1 MATIEPQPPES
12 ALDARVEDYLE
23 DKLQSAADIDTLDAL
38 RETVEL
44 QRTQLQTQL
53 DAAVRELDTARR
65 TADDRHGLLQ
75 ERIDEFRALQVTIDG
90 RVRATVASDAPA
102 EAIARLQRPMQKLK
116 AAELARKYLV
126 LLQDVE
132 RLRAETR
139 VHLPGSPKAALE
151 PYAQLKELALT
162 LRGLPGS
169 EELHLV
175 DYVEAVTESLW
186 AEMKKIMSDELDE
199 MLKRRGWPR
208 VDPQSVMD
216 DEWIACIEK
225 LVDIQMPEILHSPDA
240 VPLLPVDVMTRIFV
254 AEFRFHFLSDKP
266 TSKAQSMGSHCF
278 PWFLSIVEKWQDF
291 FRDNLAPVL
300 AAKFHDT
307 SAAEKTVY
315 ADPVCALVM
324 SMLTVM
330 REKVHAVAQEAV
342 ANTPFLSTFIAQL
355 VNFDETIR
363 SRFNYDGGDA
373 ETGWTG
379 LTAEV
384 LADHFELWFEAERKF
399 ALERFETIL
408 DAPDA
413 RKMDYDYAVAGKMK
427 PTFAAVRVADLLRTI
442 TTKYEGL
449 RSLKYKVRFLTRIQ
463 LDILDGYH
471 ERLKGSLE
479 AYQSMTSALGRTL
492 HGATKEQLAALEGLG
507 ALETLCKVIGS
518 ADHIA
523 NALTEWG
530 DEEIF
535 TELWDELQTAS
546 GSGNTS
552 ELEGEQDITSSSSRN
567 GAIFDETIAAYSS
580 RRKAAEDI
588 LVSTLVD
595 AHSKAFRAYTQR
607 PQWTTIGD
615 GDALDSSPLSITAE
629 LDLPLSV
636 LKENFNSLYRALSGA
651 SYRRVWYG
659 ALGKLQD
666 FLWNNVLMKHQFTTL
681 GAIQFAHDGQAL
693 AAVIERHLPGASAT
707 LEELREAMELL
718 RLPITLSEE
727 EAAVAGG
734 GGITLKQ
741 ASERAFTDND
751 AARALL
757 EEMQLQSL
765 TPTNAR
771 HVLQRRVEN
780 NENTGW

>member
-1 MATIEPQPPES
+1 MATIEPQTPES
-12 ALDARVEDYLE
+12 ALDARLEDYLE
-23 DKLQSAADIDTLDAL
+23 DKLQSAADLDAL
-38 RETVEL
+38 DALLETVDL

-53 DAAVRELDTARR
+53 DAAVRELDAARR
-65 TADDRHGLLQ
+65 TTDDRHGLIQ
-75 ERIDEFRALQVTIDG
+75 ERIAEFRALQDSIDV
-90 RVRATVASDAPA
+90 RVRETAASDAPA

-116 AAELARKYLV
+116 AVELARKYLV

-132 RLRAETR
+132 RLRREAR

-151 PYAQLKELALT
+151 PYAQLKELALK
-162 LRGLPGS
+162 LRSLPGS

-175 DYVEAVTESLW
+175 EHVEAVTESLW
-186 AEMKKIMSDELDE
+186 TEMKKIMSDELE
-199 MLKRRGWPR
+199 AVLKARSWPR
-208 VDPQSVMD
+208 VDPQSEMD
-216 DEWIACIEK
+216 EDWIACFEK
-225 LVDIQMPEILHSPDA
+225 LVDIQMPEILHSPEV
-240 VPLLPVDVMTRIFV
+240 VPLLPVHVMAHIFI

-278 PWFLSIVEKWQDF
+278 PWFLSIVEKWEDF

-307 SAAEKTVY
+307 PAADKTVY
-315 ADPVCALVM
+315 ADPVCALVT

-330 REKVHAVAQEAV
+330 REKVHAVANEAV
-342 ANTPFLSTFIAQL
+342 GNTPFLSTFIGQL

-363 SRFNYDGGDA
+363 LRFSYDGGDA
-373 ETGWTG
+373 ERGWPG

-384 LADHFELWFEAERKF
+384 LAQHFEAWFEAERKF
-399 ALERFETIL
+399 ALDRFETIL
-408 DAPDA
+408 EADDA
-413 RKMDYDYAVAGKMK
+413 RKIDYDYAPAGKMK

-442 TTKYEGL
+442 TTKYERL

-518 ADHIA
+518 ADHIV

-530 DEEIF
+530 DEEFF
-535 TELWDELQTAS
+535 TEFWDELQRGS
-546 GSGNTS
+546 GSDRRS
-552 ELEGEQDITSSSSRN
+552 ELEGEQDVTSSNGSN
-567 GAIFDETIAAYSS
+567 GAIFDETIAAYSN
-580 RRKAAEDI
+580 RRRAAEDI
-588 LVSTLVD
+588 LVSTLAD
-595 AHSKAFRAYTQR
+595 AHLKAFRAYTQR

-615 GDALDSSPLSITAE
+615 ADTLDPSQLSITAE
-629 LDLPLSV
+629 LDLPLSK
-636 LKENFNSLYRALSGA
+636 LKENFEFLSRALSSA
-651 SYRRVWYG
+651 SYRRVWHG
-659 ALGKLQD
+659 ALSKLQD
-666 FLWNNVLMKHQFTTL
+666 LLWNSVLMKHQFTTL
-681 GAIQFAHDGQAL
+681 GAIQLAHDGQAL
-693 AAVIERHLPGASAT
+693 AAVIERHLPGGSSA
-707 LEELREAMELL
+707 LEELREGMELL
-718 RLPITLSEE
+718 RLPITLPEDTT
-727 EAAVAGG
+727 
-734 GGITLKQ
+734 GITLKQ

-751 AARALL
+751 AARGLL
-757 EEMQLQSL
+757 EELRLQSL
-765 TPTNAR
+765 TPVNAR

>member
-23 DKLQSAADIDTLDAL
+23 DKLQSAADLDAL
-38 RETVEL
+38 DALLDTVDL
-44 QRTQLQTQL
+44 QRTQLEAQL
-53 DAAVRELDTARR
+53 DAAVRELDLARR
-65 TADDRHGLLQ
+65 TTDDRHGLIQ
-75 ERIDEFRALQVTIDG
+75 ERIAEFRALQADIDE
-90 RVRATVASDAPA
+90 RVRATAASDAPA
-102 EAIARLQRPMQKLK
+102 EAIARLQWPMQKRK
-116 AAELARKYLV
+116 AVELARKYLV

-132 RLRAETR
+132 RLRGEAT

-151 PYAQLKELALT
+151 PYAQLKELALK

-175 DYVEAVTESLW
+175 SHVEAVTEKLW
-186 AEMKKIMSDELDE
+186 AEMKKIMSDELE
-199 MLKRRGWPR
+199 AVLKKRGWPR
-208 VDPQSVMD
+208 VDPQSEMD
-216 DEWIACIEK
+216 DEWIVCVEK
-225 LVDIQMPEILHSPDA
+225 LVDIQMPEIIHSPEV
-240 VPLLPVDVMTRIFV
+240 VPLLPVDVMAHIFV

-266 TSKAQSMGSHCF
+266 TSKPQSMGSHCF
-278 PWFLSIVEKWQDF
+278 PWFLSIIERWEDF

-307 SAAEKTVY
+307 PVAEKTVY
-315 ADPVCALVM
+315 ADPVCALIT
-324 SMLTVM
+324 SMLMVM

-342 ANTPFLSTFIAQL
+342 GNTPFLSTFIGQL
-355 VNFDETIR
+355 INLDDTIR
-363 SRFNYDGGDA
+363 SRFSYDGGDA
-373 ETGWTG
+373 ENGWSG
-379 LTAEV
+379 LTTEV
-384 LADHFELWFEAERKF
+384 LAVHFEVWFEAERKF

-408 DAPDA
+408 EAPDA
-413 RKMDYDYAVAGKMK
+413 RKIDYDYAVAGKMK

-442 TTKYEGL
+442 TTKYKRL
-449 RSLKYKVRFLTRIQ
+449 RSLKHKVRFLTRIQ

-492 HGATKEQLAALEGLG
+492 HGTTKEQLAALEGLG

-518 ADHIA
+518 SDHIV

-530 DEEIF
+530 DEEFF

-546 GSGNTS
+546 GSGNSS
-552 ELEGEQDITSSSSRN
+552 ELDGEQDITSSSGHN

-580 RRKAAEDI
+580 RRKAAEEI
-588 LVSTLVD
+588 LVSTLAD
-595 AHSKAFRAYTQR
+595 AQSKAFRAYTQR

-615 GDALDSSPLSITAE
+615 ADTLDPSQLSITAE
-629 LDLPLSV
+629 LDLPLSK
-636 LKENFNSLYRALSGA
+636 LKESFDFLHRALSGA
-651 SYRRVWYG
+651 SYRRVWHG
-659 ALGKLQD
+659 ALDKLQD
-666 FLWNNVLMKHQFTTL
+666 LLWNGVLMKHQFTTL
-681 GAIQFAHDGQAL
+681 GAVQFAHDGQAL
-693 AAVIERHLPGASAT
+693 AAVIERHLPGGSSA

-718 RLPITLSEE
+718 RLPITLPDEMSS
-727 EAAVAGG
+727 GG
-734 GGITLKQ
+734 GVTLGQ

-757 EEMQLQSL
+757 EEMQLHSL
-765 TPTNAR
+765 TPANAR
-771 HVLQRRVEN
+771 QVLQRRVEN